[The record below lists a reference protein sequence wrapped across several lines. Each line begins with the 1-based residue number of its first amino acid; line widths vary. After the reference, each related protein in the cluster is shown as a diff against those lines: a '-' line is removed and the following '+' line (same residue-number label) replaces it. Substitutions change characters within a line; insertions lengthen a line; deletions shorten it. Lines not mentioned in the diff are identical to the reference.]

1 MTAQPAFGGGEA
13 SGLLSPG
20 RSPLQHL
27 LHALN
32 QPLTGLHCSLE
43 LALVGQRTPEQYV
56 RALSDGLAL
65 AGRMSV
71 LMAAIRELV
80 ETEEVREEEK
90 PTANGPGAENR
101 PVIALDALLHE
112 TADELRPAAEA
123 RKKQILVQCEAPLPV
138 RATRPRLASAVFR
151 FLDSTLSLTRP
162 GGDLRIRARSESG
175 QARLEVL
182 WDAGHEAD
190 HPPFSP
196 PQLGLL
202 IAEAAWKRLGGE
214 WLHQQSRE
222 QPGDQSG
229 EKFRC
234 VHIISARLP
243 LAGARHDLSAQLC
256 GGTR

>member
-1 MTAQPAFGGGEA
+1 MSAAQPAFGSGETP
-13 SGLLSPG
+13 GVLSAG

-43 LALVGQRTPEQYV
+43 LAPVGQRPPEQYV
-56 RALSDGLAL
+56 RALRAGLAL

-71 LMAAIRELV
+71 LVAAIRELV
-80 ETEEVREEEK
+80 ETEELCEEEK
-90 PTANGPGAENR
+90 PKANSTGAENR
-101 PVIALDALLHE
+101 PVIALDALLRD

-123 RKKQILVQCEAPLPV
+123 RKKQILLHCDAPLPV
-138 RATRPRLASAVFR
+138 HATRPRLAGAVFR
-151 FLDSTLSLTRP
+151 FLDSALSLTRP
-162 GGDLRIRARSESG
+162 GGDLRIRAHSESG
-175 QARLEVL
+175 QARLQVL
-182 WDAGHEAD
+182 WDAGNEAE

-214 WLHQQSRE
+214 WSRVQSLENPASLHT
-222 QPGDQSG
+222 
-229 EKFRC
+229 
-234 VHIISARLP
+234 VSARLP
-243 LAGARHDLSAQLC
+243 LAGARHELSAHLC